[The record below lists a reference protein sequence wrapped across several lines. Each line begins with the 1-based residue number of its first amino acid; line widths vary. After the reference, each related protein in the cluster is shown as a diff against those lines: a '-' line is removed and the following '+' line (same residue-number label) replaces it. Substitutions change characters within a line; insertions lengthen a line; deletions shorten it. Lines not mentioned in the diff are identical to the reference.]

1 MNITMSNLSS
11 SVASCESHSELVKKL
26 TKAYYRDDQQEK
38 FIDLQAEVDSL
49 LEQLQNLKNQKT
61 ESSHHEE

>member
-1 MNITMSNLSS
+1 MSTLSS

-26 TKAYYRDDQQEK
+26 TKAYYQDEQQEK

-49 LEQLQNLKNQKT
+49 LQQLQNLKSERL
-61 ESSHHEE
+61 ESSSHPE